1 MKTKKL
7 LFGMIEMKAVLY
19 NVLYTLLC
27 VVVLLLLL
35 CGQAM
40 FTTFLFEP
48 ENGGYGHIFCV
59 ITNGLILYFVGSK
72 LMSKSNYTKR

>member
-7 LFGMIEMKAVLY
+7 LFGLIEMNGTLY

-27 VVVLLLLL
+27 VVILLLLL

-48 ENGGYGHIFCV
+48 ENGGYGHIFGV
-59 ITNGLILYFVGSK
+59 ITNALILYFVGSK
-72 LMSKSNYTKR
+72 LLSKNNYT

>member
-7 LFGMIEMKAVLY
+7 LFGLIEMNGTMY

-27 VVVLLLLL
+27 VFTLLLIL

-40 FTTFLFEP
+40 FITYLFEP
-48 ENGGYGHIFCV
+48 ENSGYGYTFSV
-59 ITNGLILYFVGSK
+59 ITNGFILYFVGSK
-72 LMSKSNYTKR
+72 LLSKNNYV